1 MAVQACYEM
10 AGAWPRAVAHRHIV
24 KAEQG
29 VFAALKAFRLT
40 PALVL
45 AGVGAA
51 AIAATNPPSGPK
63 KDDGYQTLAPYALL
77 IEADSGTVLF
87 EKNSDQLAAPAS
99 LAKLMT
105 AEVVFNELKEGNLK
119 LDDEFSVSENAWK
132 KGGAPSGGSTMFA
145 VLRSR
150 IKVQDL
156 IQSVIIQ
163 SGNDACIVLAEGIA
177 GNEADFARLMN
188 ERAREIGLE
197 KSNFTN
203 STGLPDPA
211 MRVTVRELGK
221 LAQHIIGTYPEYF
234 RWYGER
240 EFTWNKIRQ
249 QNRNPLLALNI
260 GADGM
265 KTGYTEEAGY
275 GLVGTAVQKG
285 MRLIVVV
292 NGLKTAKDRADEARK
307 LLEWG
312 FSGFEARLLFSEGT
326 TVGWAKTFG
335 GDQGSVSL
343 VGVGGKPIRLLVPRN
358 SHDRILARI
367 VYPGPVQ
374 APVQKGQRIGALKVW
389 RGEQLV
395 LEYPLEAAESVGTG
409 SLPRRAFD
417 AASELMIGW
426 FRAGASK
433 L

>member
-1 MAVQACYEM
+1 MLAAV
-10 AGAWPRAVAHRHIV
+10 
-24 KAEQG
+24 
-29 VFAALKAFRLT
+29 KAFRW
-40 PALVL
+40 
-45 AGVGAA
+45 
-51 AIAATNPPSGPK
+51 AIALLFAGAVAAVAANPPSGPR
-63 KDDGYQTLAPYALL
+63 KDDGFQTAAPTALL
-77 IEADSGTVLF
+77 IEAETGTVLF
-87 EKNSDQLAAPAS
+87 EKNSDQLVPPAS

-105 AEVVFNELKEGNLK
+105 AEVVFNELKEGNLT
-119 LDDEFSVSENAWK
+119 LDDEFPVSENAWR

-145 VLRSR
+145 ILHSR
-150 IKVQDL
+150 IKVRDL
-156 IQSVIIQ
+156 IQGVIVQ

-177 GNEADFARLMN
+177 GNESSFARLMN
-188 ERAREIGLE
+188 ERARELGLE
-197 KSNFTN
+197 KSTFAN

-211 MRVTVRELGK
+211 QRVTARELGK
-221 LAQHIIGTYPEYF
+221 LTQHIIASYPEYF
-234 RWYGER
+234 RWYGQAD
-240 EFTWNKIRQ
+240 FTWNKIRQ

-292 NGLKTAKDRADEARK
+292 NGLKSAKDRADEARK

-312 FSGFEARLLFSEGT
+312 FNGFEARLLFADGS
-326 TVGWAKTFG
+326 TVGWARTYG
-335 GDQGSVSL
+335 GDQGSVAL
-343 VGVGGKPIRLLVPRN
+343 TGIDGKAIRLLVPRN
-358 SHDRILARI
+358 STDRILARM
-367 VYPGPVQ
+367 VYAGPVP

-395 LEYPLEAAESVGTG
+395 LEHPLEAAESVGTG

-417 AASELMIGW
+417 AATELMIGW
-426 FRAGASK
+426 FRTGVSK

>member
-1 MAVQACYEM
+1 MLAAV
-10 AGAWPRAVAHRHIV
+10 
-24 KAEQG
+24 
-29 VFAALKAFRLT
+29 KAFRWAV
-40 PALVL
+40 ALL
-45 AGVGAA
+45 FAGAVVAVAA
-51 AIAATNPPSGPK
+51 NPPSGPK
-63 KDDGYQTLAPYALL
+63 KDDGFQTAAPTALL
-77 IEADSGTVLF
+77 IEAETGTVLF
-87 EKNSDQLAAPAS
+87 EKNSDQLVPPAS

-119 LDDEFSVSENAWK
+119 LDDEFSVSENAWR

-145 VLRSR
+145 VLHSR
-150 IKVQDL
+150 IKVRDL
-156 IQSVIIQ
+156 LQSVIVQ
-163 SGNDACIVLAEGIA
+163 SGNDACIILAEGIA
-177 GNEADFARLMN
+177 GNEASFARLMN

-197 KSNFTN
+197 KSTFAN

-211 MRVTVRELGK
+211 QRVTARELGK
-221 LAQHIIGTYPEYF
+221 LAQHIIATYPEYF
-234 RWYGER
+234 RWYGQG

-312 FSGFEARLLFSEGT
+312 FNGFEARLLFAEGS
-326 TVGWAKTFG
+326 TVGWAKTYG
-335 GDQGSVSL
+335 GDQGSVAL
-343 VGVGGKPIRLLVPRN
+343 TGIDGKAIRLLVPRN
-358 SHDRILARI
+358 STDRILARM
-367 VYPGPVQ
+367 VYAGPVP

-395 LEYPLEAAESVGTG
+395 LEHPLEAAESVGTG

-417 AASELMIGW
+417 AATELMIGW
-426 FRAGASK
+426 FRTGVSK

>member
-1 MAVQACYEM
+1 MLAFVKPFRVAAVLSI
-10 AGAWPRAVAHRHIV
+10 AGIA
-24 KAEQG
+24 
-29 VFAALKAFRLT
+29 AAL
-40 PALVL
+40 
-45 AGVGAA
+45 AA
-51 AIAATNPPSGPK
+51 NPPSGPK
-63 KDDGYQTLAPYALL
+63 KDDGFQTSAPTALL
-77 IEADSGTVLF
+77 IEAESGTVLF
-87 EKNSDQLAAPAS
+87 EKNSDQLVAPAS

-119 LDDEFSVSENAWK
+119 LDEEFPVSENAWR

-145 VLRSR
+145 ILHSK
-150 IKVQDL
+150 IKVRDL

-203 STGLPDPA
+203 PTGLPDPA

-221 LAQHIIGTYPEYF
+221 LAQHIIATYPEYF

-240 EFTWNKIRQ
+240 EFMWNKIRQ

-292 NGLKTAKDRADEARK
+292 NGLKSSKDRADEARK

-312 FSGFEARLLFSEGT
+312 FNGFEARLLFAEGT
-326 TVGWAKTFG
+326 TVGWAKTYG
-335 GDQGSVSL
+335 GDQGSVGL
-343 VGVGGKPIRLLVPRN
+343 VGLDGKAIRLLVPRN
-358 SHDRILARI
+358 SNDRILARI
-367 VYPGPVQ
+367 VYEGPVQ
-374 APVQKGQRIGALKVW
+374 APVRKGQRIGALKVW
-389 RGEQLV
+389 RSDHLV
-395 LEYPLEAAESVGTG
+395 LEHPLEAAESVGTG

-426 FRAGASK
+426 FRTGVGK